1 MKEMMMLDG
10 NELARAQEKILKQA
24 MVNEGYEVFPEER
37 EKHMSKRQ
45 LSWALERSG
54 FPTTLRFLE
63 IRSAAG

>member
-45 LSWALERSG
+45 LW
-54 FPTTLRFLE
+54 
-63 IRSAAG
+63 